1 MVWMTYNTS
10 YDAMQAKHRP
20 LTPSRS
26 ENIPFFSHPYPFTPH
41 THSPSD
47 LYQGKVTCDDN
58 IDAENQKLFV
68 SLTDKWYG

>member
-10 YDAMQAKHRP
+10 YDATQAKHQL

-26 ENIPFFSHPYPFTPH
+26 ENIPTFSHPYPFTPH

-47 LYQGKVTCDDN
+47 LYHTCDGN

-68 SLTDKWYG
+68 SLTNKWYR

>member
-10 YDAMQAKHRP
+10 YDAIQAKHRL

-26 ENIPFFSHPYPFTPH
+26 ENIPTFRHPYPFTPN

-47 LYQGKVTCDDN
+47 LYQWKVTCDDN